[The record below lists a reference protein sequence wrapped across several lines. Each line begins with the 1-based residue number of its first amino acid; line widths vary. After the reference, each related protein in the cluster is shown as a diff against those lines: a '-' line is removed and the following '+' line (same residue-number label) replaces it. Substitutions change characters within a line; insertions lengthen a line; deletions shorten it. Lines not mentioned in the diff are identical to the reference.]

1 MKCKFADKLW
11 AVCLGEV
18 MYAEDR
24 SCLSNK
30 SFCSLQIRHSVKEE
44 NTANVLLEKEFR
56 INSDLC
62 GVPT

>member
-1 MKCKFADKLW
+1 MKCKFEDKLW

-24 SCLSNK
+24 SCLSNE
-30 SFCSLQIRHSVKEE
+30 SFCSLQISHLVKEE
-44 NTANVLLEKEFR
+44 YTANVLLEKEFR
-56 INSDLC
+56 INSDQH